1 MKKEFTK
8 ILKALSDESRLNI
21 VQKLFR
27 DGEKCVEEL
36 QPHGKG
42 TQSNISFHLN
52 VLKNAGLVQDRK
64 EGKYVY
70 YCMNWKQVGKM
81 VGWLQEIANPDK
93 LTPSMRAQ
101 AKHIL
106 NDGNAKSKIRG
117 AFPGAG
123 MKPQNSSLKQKLI
136 DEIRRIIKT
145 EKIVLS
151 DLVDMLEY
159 SSPAELYA
167 FRERVRHVHSQWK
180 KEKKRRY

>member
-8 ILKALSDESRLNI
+8 VLKALSDESRLSI

-70 YCMNWKQVGKM
+70 YCLNWKQVGKM
-81 VGWLQEIANPDK
+81 MGWLQNIASPDK
-93 LTPSMRAQ
+93 LTPTMRAQ
-101 AKHIL
+101 AKKIL
-106 NDGNAKSKIRG
+106 KDGGAESKINHVKHG
-117 AFPGAG
+117 
-123 MKPQNSSLKQKLI
+123 NSSLKQKLI
-136 DEIRRIIKT
+136 DEIRHIIKT
-145 EKIVLS
+145 EKIRLS
-151 DLVDMLEY
+151 DLTDMLEY

-180 KEKKRRY
+180 KEKRGGTSWKS